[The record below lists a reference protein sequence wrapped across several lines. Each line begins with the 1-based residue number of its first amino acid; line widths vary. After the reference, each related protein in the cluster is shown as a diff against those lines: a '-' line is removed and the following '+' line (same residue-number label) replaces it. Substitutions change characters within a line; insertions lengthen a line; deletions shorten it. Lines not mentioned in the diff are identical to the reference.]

1 MSSGEARKALGQRV
15 PASASERPIVVM
27 IVEDQPL
34 IGTALE
40 DAFKDFGHTVIGPV
54 STCAAALELLKVL
67 SPDVAL
73 LDTELE
79 DGTCVEVARDLRQR
93 SIPFLIHSGMSS
105 LGEDALEFAD
115 VPWIEKPSPF
125 DEILGVVTE
134 LVEGNAKHA

>member
-1 MSSGEARKALGQRV
+1 MSSGEAREALGQRV
-15 PASASERPIVVM
+15 PASDSKRPIVVM

-34 IGTALE
+34 IATALE
-40 DAFKDFGHTVIGPV
+40 DAFKDFGHTVIGPF

-73 LDTELE
+73 LDTVLK
-79 DGTCVEVARDLRQR
+79 DGSCVEVARDLRQR
-93 SIPFLIHSGMSS
+93 GVPFLIHSGMSS
-105 LGEDALEFAD
+105 HWEDALEFAD

-134 LVEGNAKHA
+134 LAKPSVKPA

>member
-1 MSSGEARKALGQRV
+1 MSSGEARKALSQRV
-15 PASASERPIVVM
+15 PASDSERPIVIL
-27 IVEDQPL
+27 IVEDQPV
-34 IGTALE
+34 IATALE

-54 STCAAALELLKVL
+54 STCAAALELLKIL

-79 DGTCVEVARDLRQR
+79 DGTCVEVARDLRQGGV
-93 SIPFLIHSGMSS
+93 PFLIHSGMST

-125 DEILGVVTE
+125 EEILGVVTE
-134 LVEGNAKHA
+134 LVEGNAKPA